1 MLNDPSAR
9 FTYRVLLQ
17 NTEHTAF
24 GLDVFFR
31 DFADIAF
38 YSQPMLFNDC
48 VSSCRALL
56 TRVNNLANGT
66 SKTGAVFAIGV
77 ETHPLISG
85 IESISG
91 EWDPVDV
98 MKWWIY
104 DTACTTQL
112 IPLAKGVISISMT
125 SPRITN

>member
-9 FTYRVLLQ
+9 FSYRVLLQ

-24 GLDVFFR
+24 GLGEFFR

-48 VSSCRALL
+48 VLSCRALL
-56 TRVNNLANGT
+56 TRVNNLANGS

-77 ETHPLISG
+77 ETHPMISG
-85 IESISG
+85 VESISG
-91 EWDPVDV
+91 EWVSSDV

-104 DTACTTQL
+104 DTSCTAQL
-112 IPLAKGVISISMT
+112 TPLAKGVVSISPT
-125 SPRITN
+125 THRITN